1 MGANA
6 ASGPV
11 AAADHH
17 AGHQAGSADR
27 GLPTADLRHDAGR
40 EVPGRAAENRSD
52 GGSNRDLVST
62 HEGGHLMC
70 IRGAA
75 KEPEEGHIED
85 VRQLPRLQAEA
96 GADPERD
103 QACPESLLERLPHA
117 EIRGQGQSTDELR
130 QPQPARQSLDQLE
143 PSTERKK
150 DRSSAFSR
158 SAASTWARWPAPSNT
173 TSREPSS
180 CAWRSW
186 ATVIGE
192 RTSWAPQM
200 RRVGKWRSL
209 SSRRRSA
216 SAKA

>member
-11 AAADHH
+11 AATNHH

-27 GLPTADLRHDAGR
+27 GLTTADLRHDAGR
-40 EVPGRAAENRSD
+40 ELPGPAAENRSD
-52 GGSNRDLVST
+52 GGSKGDLVST
-62 HEGGHLMC
+62 HEGGHVMC

-75 KEPEEGHIED
+75 QEPEEGDVED
-85 VRQLPRLQAEA
+85 VRQLPRLQAEV
-96 GADPERD
+96 GADPESD
-103 QACPESLLERLPHA
+103 QACPESLLERLSHA
-117 EIRGQGQSTDELR
+117 EIRGQGQGTDELS
-130 QPQPARQSLDQLE
+130 QPQPPRQSLHQLE

-158 SAASTWARWPAPSNT
+158 SAASTWARWPAPSRT

-180 CAWRSW
+180 CAWRSC

-192 RTSWAPQM
+192 RTSRAPQM
-200 RRVGKWRSL
+200 RRIGTLRCL
-209 SSRRRSA
+209 SSWRRSA